1 MNMNVSK
8 TNGVKLLAAVMVMAM
23 VFAGAAVVL
32 SDSEVNAAPVKNDL
46 INVSGGSLPD
56 NAAYSGST
64 LTLTGYTGIG
74 FYSDRDL
81 TIKISGSNTI
91 EADRAGEYAGNAYS
105 AIYVTGKITIIAD
118 DANDAS
124 VVDSL
129 AIKVTGVS
137 TQTGVSESTYGI
149 YATGGIDI
157 KGIAV
162 DIDVST
168 NDPLAFAI
176 AGNEASTFTNVT
188 GTIDGGNRAIQ
199 VGNYKLTL
207 KGCDLTLTGGEK
219 AIQANNASSE
229 VLITSNGDT
238 HSNIVAKL
246 NGSYGGPQ
254 SGQNDGYGVK
264 ARVLQ
269 VDANNSLTSDG
280 IHVFNVGGG
289 ANAKLDGNVTINDYS
304 YAFSSDV
311 NVDGYTPG
319 FTMDADTT
327 TTIGSTGKVVNN
339 STIVSKGALTNG
351 GNLANNGTFINNAI
365 VTNNGTFNNYGALY
379 STAAAS
385 TLTNNSVLYNAGQ
398 IYSNKEISNIT
409 GSPVTAGFGI
419 SNNMDAI
426 DSDLPLSG
434 YAFLTS
440 DLIIPQNK
448 SITVGSNAT
457 LDLRGYTLTVE
468 GTLTVEMGGSIIGYS
483 GDADNTD
490 NEILLTKGTIV
501 NNGAI
506 GSGQVPVKVS
516 ASATSYVQMLNVE
529 GVSFGTTTV
538 GESKTT
544 VLTITGDVIT
554 SVSASNNYV
563 FNIAGAYI
571 TGEMTIS
578 DEITTTILTG
588 NAIVSENATLTIDG
602 EISGVSTEIQMLNNS
617 TVNVMGA
624 CSVDITAG
632 TGKAASTNY
641 KTPAITT
648 VTLDN
653 VTGVTLTV
661 TSTSAVEQVGDSSVR
676 YTTRV
681 LNIEGTTDLIDE
693 NSKGT
698 ITVANADDSTVPGDG
713 VGLSYVPAEATL
725 SIPEDV
731 SADLGGTEVLGTVVY
746 VDNNSVDGYVGTQ
759 YSIREGTETTYYVK
773 TFTGALEQIADAYRN
788 TIYVHGPVEVEA
800 DFTLATGQTID
811 IVENAYTIATEA
823 TVTVQSGARISGA
836 VEEVEGML
844 ILQRGAPDV
853 LVNKYAVFS
862 TSTDG
867 TRTYSGLAAAL
878 ANSAAGDEITV
889 IGQGYT
895 TVEVEGNISIPADR
909 TVIVQKAMSIEGN
922 LVVEEGATLNN
933 QATITMTGERSTVT
947 VNGVMDNTSASTVA
961 DPVVFS
967 NTAGNKANRGIYS
980 TGEFIVTN
988 NDDLALGG
996 TNNTSVNAYVNGAV
1010 YTNADNELVVTT
1022 FAKAVA
1028 AIADLDDKTI
1038 NVIGTVSE
1046 TGDITVGNGVDETTV
1061 IIGIYEPSVINLHG
1075 LVTLGNVTLDYATI
1089 EMNTANNNTN
1099 GRLTATV
1106 SGEYG
1111 VEGSTSVA
1119 SVTLSQSYGVTIT
1132 NDSEPNELAETVWF
1146 NTIGG
1151 TFQGTVTVSAGT
1163 VELDDT
1169 ASTKNYGVT
1178 GENSL
1183 SVASGATLVVPETVT
1198 LNLSKNITVSGTLT
1212 VEGSVAVAQDTEATI
1227 DGTVDVEGSIV
1238 VDDKDSGTNA
1248 GVLVINGTLNIVE
1261 DGTATVDGIMRLGAK
1276 PTTLGASSAVMTG
1289 TVTVSGKIIAYAGSD
1304 VSGAQIVS
1312 APNTPAKY
1320 TTYTINDIVYATVY
1334 GSGNITE
1341 MNDEISQLKDLNI
1354 AANAIEWTDASGTV
1368 ITPGAIGS
1376 PDAVYAEIAYKDVQV
1391 TISIGTG
1398 ISLSVDNI
1406 IINSYNGKTYPLAIG
1421 THTVSVV
1428 TNPGYTGDVTITF
1441 NGQTVTDGTIEITSD
1456 MYGQTVVLSAG
1467 GNITV
1472 DSGASGSSDGMGLT
1486 EILLIILVILI
1497 VVMAIMVALRL
1508 MRS

>member
-8 TNGVKLLAAVMVMAM
+8 TNGVKLLAAVMVLAM

-32 SDSEVNAAPVKNDL
+32 SDSEVNASPTQNDL
-46 INVSGGSLPD
+46 IDVSSGSLPKG
-56 NAAYSGST
+56 ATYSGNT
-64 LTLTGYTGIG
+64 LTLDGYTGKG
-74 FYSDRDL
+74 FYSSSSEL
-81 TIKISGSNTI
+81 TIIISGSNTI
-91 EADRAGEYAGNAYS
+91 EADRAGVYAGNAYS
-105 AIYVTGKITIIAD
+105 AIYAAGEITIKAD
-118 DANDAS
+118 DTNDAS

-149 YATGGIDI
+149 YATGGINI
-157 KGIAV
+157 KGVAV

-176 AGNEASTFTNVT
+176 AGNGDSNFENVT
-188 GTIDGGNRAIQ
+188 GSIDGGNRAIQ
-199 VGNYKLTL
+199 VGNYTFIFA
-207 KGCDLTLTGGEK
+207 GCDLTLTGGEK
-219 AIQANNASSE
+219 AIQAKNEKSQVTISSGTIRA
-229 VLITSNGDT
+229 L
-238 HSNIVAKL
+238 L
-246 NGSYGGPQ
+246 NPNYGGPQ
-254 SGQNDGYGVK
+254 VGENDGFGVK
-264 ARVLQ
+264 ATK
-269 VDANNSLTSDG
+269 LTVSSEATLIADG
-280 IHVFNVGGG
+280 IRISSEEGT
-289 ANAKLDGNVTINDYS
+289 AIASIEGNVTINDYS

-311 NVDGYTPG
+311 DVDEYTPG
-319 FTMDADTT
+319 FTMDADST

-339 STIVSKGALTNG
+339 STIVSKGELTNNG
-351 GNLANNGTFINNAI
+351 TIRNNGTFINNAT
-365 VTNNGTFNNYGALY
+365 VKNAGTFNNYGALY

-440 DLIIPQNK
+440 DLTIPQNK

-483 GDADNTD
+483 GDAANTD
-490 NEILLTKGTIV
+490 NKILLTKGTIV

-563 FNIAGAYI
+563 FDIAGAYV

-578 DEITTTILTG
+578 DEISTTILPG

-602 EISGVSTEIQMLNNS
+602 EVSGASTEIQMLNNS

-698 ITVANADDSTVPGDG
+698 ITVANADDSTVQGTG

-759 YSIREGTETTYYVK
+759 YSIREGTETTYYIK

-811 IVENAYTIATEA
+811 IVEDAYTIATEA

-947 VNGVMDNTSASTVA
+947 VNGVMDNTSASTAA

-980 TGEFIVTN
+980 TGEFIVTD

-996 TNNTSVNAYVNGAV
+996 TNNSSVNAYVNGAV
-1010 YTNADNELVVTT
+1010 YTNADGELVVTT

-1061 IIGIYEPSVINLHG
+1061 IIGIYQSSVINLHG

-1169 ASTKNYGVT
+1169 VKAYGVT

-1198 LNLSKNITVSGTLT
+1198 LNLSKNITVNGTLT
-1212 VEGSVAVAQDTEATI
+1212 VEGSVAVAKDTEATI
-1227 DGTVDVEGSIV
+1227 DGTVDVEGSII
-1238 VDDKDSGTNA
+1238 VDDKDTGTNA

-1334 GSGNITE
+1334 GSGNITD
-1341 MNDEISQLKDLNI
+1341 MNDEISQLKDLDSTNGI
-1354 AANAIEWTDASGTV
+1354 KWTDASGTE
-1368 ITPGAIGS
+1368 ITTGAIGS

-1406 IINSYNGKTYPLAIG
+1406 IINSYNGDKYPLAIG

-1472 DSGASGSSDGMGLT
+1472 DTGSSGSSDGMGLT